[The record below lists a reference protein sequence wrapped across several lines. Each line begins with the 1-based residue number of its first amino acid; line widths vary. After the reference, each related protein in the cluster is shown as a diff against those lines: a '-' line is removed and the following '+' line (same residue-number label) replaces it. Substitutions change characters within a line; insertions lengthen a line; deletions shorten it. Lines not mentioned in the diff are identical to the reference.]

1 MTSVL
6 LFIFMLVTS
15 LMFLGMLWGD
25 RLSLSGL
32 FEVNWLGPIGGLLD
46 AIWRLCSE
54 FLDFTVEFVVAHFS
68 WVIAAVSGAAGLI
81 LVAFLMG
88 GGLASDAEA
97 YHLDSIAPLYA
108 GGVVDR
114 IRPVKPAEP
123 ARDISNGIRL
133 AKADIDDSQHV
144 FQAKGGNY
152 VLFGRPEYQAPR
164 IRPRRPIEG
173 SIASAPTSRPL
184 LQRPELDVRFNR
196 LYSATVVPER
206 VRMVRTDG
214 RLIDDLPSALF
225 VDRAVRN
232 LLRDDWRTGIGLPI
246 GLNERPD
253 VGNLVAESPLAVVR
267 DLESRIR
274 VTPGVMVSRQDLRI
288 EKTAPQRSA
297 TGEVTMQVSI
307 TNLANDSID
316 GLLVRELLPYG
327 TKIRGT
333 VPQGVLREATLTWLV
348 SNLRPQQERVL
359 RFTVI
364 PADDPIGGRDTLFE
378 SLTEVSALTAV
389 MTRTVVTE
397 EDLPPTPSRPS
408 VINRPPLTARAP
420 RLRLQISKP
429 RSTPTVGSWT
439 TLIFRISNIG
449 NANAENVQLRLILDE
464 VLDHHALSND
474 DLSRRVDASLPQIA
488 PGESRDFDLVVK
500 PTRTG
505 LAESSAELLFEGQQ
519 LYLQSFSIS
528 TSAPA
533 TPSPVRTPPT
543 TSRFRP

>member
-1 MTSVL
+1 
-6 LFIFMLVTS
+6 MLVTS

-25 RLSLSGL
+25 RLSLSSL

-54 FLDFTVEFVVAHFS
+54 FLDLTVEFVVAHLS
-68 WVIAAVSGAAGLI
+68 WVVAAVSGAAGLI
-81 LVAFLMG
+81 VIAFLMG

-123 ARDISNGIRL
+123 ARSISNGIRL
-133 AKADIDDSQHV
+133 AKADIDDSQNV
-144 FQAKGGNY
+144 FQAKGGDY
-152 VLFGRPEYQAPR
+152 LLFGRPEYQAPK

-173 SIASAPTSRPL
+173 SIASAPTTRPL
-184 LQRPELDVRFNR
+184 LQRPELDIRFNR
-196 LYSATVVPER
+196 LYSATIVPDR
-206 VRMVRTDG
+206 VRMVSTDG

-225 VDRAVRN
+225 VDRAVRK
-232 LLRDDWRTGIGLPI
+232 LLRDDWRAGIGLPI
-246 GLNERPD
+246 ALNEGPD
-253 VGNLVAESPLAVVR
+253 IGNLVPESPLAVVR

-288 EKTAPQRSA
+288 EKTVPQRSG
-297 TGEVTMQVSI
+297 TGEVMMQVSI

-316 GLLVRELLPYG
+316 GLLVRELLPFG

-333 VPQGVLREATLTWLV
+333 VPQGVLRGSTLTWLV

-389 MTRTVVTE
+389 KTRTVVTE
-397 EDLPPTPSRPS
+397 KEIPPILPTPPRSLES
-408 VINRPPLTARAP
+408 NRPPLTARAP
-420 RLRLQISKP
+420 RLRLEISKP

-439 TLIFRISNIG
+439 TLIFRISNVG
-449 NANAENVQLRLILDE
+449 NANAENVRLRLVLDE
-464 VLDHHALSND
+464 VLDHHALSDD
-474 DLSRRVDASLPQIA
+474 DLSRQVDASLSQIA
-488 PGESRDFDLVVK
+488 PGESRDFDLVVR

-505 LAESSAELLFEGQQ
+505 LAESSAELLFEELQ
-519 LYLQSFSIS
+519 LEVQSFSFIA
-528 TSAPA
+528 TAPA
-533 TPSPVRTPPT
+533 TPPAESSSPSSTSPT
-543 TSRFRP
+543 TIRFRP